1 MKSSLRERGYPVPF
15 FYTMEVKMFRNR
27 LLKILALLM
36 VLNILIIPL
45 TSFSPS
51 QQNKYTVHASE
62 GIVDIRFFNAVMS
75 MLGITAAGLAF
86 MSESFVIPEID
97 MIQLKEQFEQTL
109 ELDAAKKSAW
119 IEAQTDYLAGGV
131 AKTMGAVELA
141 KIGVND
147 IYQDFKNYLSEIYY
161 PQNTLTEGFTSGLI
175 PSTFAYQATVGKY
188 EIYTNKTLDI
198 NPQGWIWNEWNI
210 QDNVDVNQ
218 WMYNQN
224 TLQLPYIA
232 YTIDGYFFM
241 YDKSTGKLV
250 NGDYC
255 NLIQF
260 QRSGTEFKILRA
272 PSSYFIRN
280 GISSLPELSILM
292 SYLGVSLIYENS
304 VISNPVGN
312 INYQDSDNIVS
323 VDEEYI
329 HIFPTIPWI
338 DSTVPIG
345 TIVTPEISAPYSGSV
360 PIDVPITAPIDPP
373 IEEPV
378 DPPADVT
385 LLGTVSAI
393 LAGITPISAILDN
406 ILESELDIADVIEV
420 GITGVIDGIGDI
432 AGTLTG
438 GITSSLTDIQTKI
451 DSLFDPPT
459 DTINFDKI
467 KNLNSVMFTKFP
479 FSIPFDFIAMIT
491 AFNGDPVAPVLKIPF
506 DLTSLGGEN
515 TELEFDLSRFDY
527 IASIARQINFIGFAF
542 FMLFNTRKFI
552 WK

>member
-27 LLKILALLM
+27 FLKILALLM

-51 QQNKYTVHASE
+51 HQNKYTVHAEAATIS
-62 GIVDIRFFNAVMS
+62 VTFFGAV
-75 MLGITAAGLAF
+75 LALIGITAYMQGNISSTF
-86 MSESFVIPEID
+86 SIPETD
-97 MIQLKEQFEQTL
+97 LLALKDQFAQTL
-109 ELDAAKKSAW
+109 EADAAKKSAW
-119 IEAQTDYLAGGV
+119 MQAQTDYLAGGV

-147 IYQDFKNYLSEIYY
+147 IYTELKNYLKSKIDNAPNDTLSEASIVTNYDNYYVVTKLIRPLMLSNFIYTY
-161 PQNTLTEGFTSGLI
+161 TRQYGSPIYVAAMEPNYVKYGSSYNYIYEYDYYDLGGNKVGMLAFV
-175 PSTFAYQATVGKY
+175 AYQGVIQCETLLSETASLAVKRN
-188 EIYTNKTLDI
+188 IYNKALTYGVDLRLHYPTI
-198 NPQGWIWNEWNI
+198 LN
-210 QDNVDVNQ
+210 DVNIKGAVT
-218 WMYNQN
+218 YNN
-224 TLQLPYIA
+224 TGDIINA
-232 YTIDGYFFM
+232 NTDTI
-241 YDKSTGKLV
+241 
-250 NGDYC
+250 
-255 NLIQF
+255 
-260 QRSGTEFKILRA
+260 
-272 PSSYFIRN
+272 
-280 GISSLPELSILM
+280 
-292 SYLGVSLIYENS
+292 S
-304 VISNPVGN
+304 VL
-312 INYQDSDNIVS
+312 
-323 VDEEYI
+323 
-329 HIFPTIPWI
+329 PTIPWI
-338 DSTVPIG
+338 DNTVPVG
-345 TIVTPEISAPYSGSV
+345 TIVNPEISAPYAGTV

-373 IEEPV
+373 IDEPV
-378 DPPADVT
+378 DPPADTT
-385 LLGTVSAI
+385 LLGTVAAI

-406 ILESELDIADVIEV
+406 ILASELDIADVIEV